1 MKKIF
6 IPLFVFVLIATG
18 VLVFRHQ
25 NLRQP
30 SSVKI
35 DSNGAIRLIDN
46 DLSRNE
52 NKKQIK
58 RALLQ
63 SIDWNYS
70 AENAGLSLKFE
81 NVKLSNGSETDDL
94 CTTYPNMAITL
105 EAPDISYSGEH
116 PEIHILKACEAT
128 GDIVPFETDLRL
140 LTNSTVLK
148 DVKAQSTAIDAQIR
162 ISNWDDETPDKWRV
176 KQLIFYSASKMQNQ
190 NIEVTKYEILS
201 VLGYSVEFQITAKK
215 Q

>member
-1 MKKIF
+1 MKKIL
-6 IPLFVFVLIATG
+6 ISLFVFVLIATG

-30 SSVKI
+30 SSVKM
-35 DSNGAIRLIDN
+35 DSNGMVQLIDN

-63 SIDWNYS
+63 SLDWNFS
-70 AENAGLSLKFE
+70 AENARLSLKFE
-81 NVKLSNGSETDDL
+81 NLKLFNGGEAADL
-94 CTTYPNMAITL
+94 CAAYPNIEITL

-116 PEIHILKACEAT
+116 PEIHFQKACESI
-128 GDIVPFETDLRL
+128 GNIVPFETDLSL
-140 LTNSTVLK
+140 LTDSTILK
-148 DVKAQSTAIDAQIR
+148 DVKAQSAAIAAQIR
-162 ISNWDDETPDKWRV
+162 IANWDDETPDKWRV
-176 KQLIFYSASKMQNQ
+176 KHLIFHSATKMQNQ
-190 NIEVTKYEILS
+190 SFEITKYEILS
-201 VLGYSVEFQITAKK
+201 VLGYSVEIQIPAKK

>member
-1 MKKIF
+1 MKKIL
-6 IPLFVFVLIATG
+6 IPLFAFVLIATG

-30 SSVKI
+30 SSVKM
-35 DSNGAIRLIDN
+35 DSNGAIQLIEN

-63 SIDWNYS
+63 SLDWNYS

-81 NVKLSNGSETDDL
+81 NVKFSNGSEADDL

-116 PEIHILKACEAT
+116 PEIHIQKACEAT
-128 GDIVPFETDLRL
+128 GNIVPFETDLSL
-140 LTNSTVLK
+140 LTDSTILK
-148 DVKAQSTAIDAQIR
+148 DVKAQSAAIDAQIR
-162 ISNWDDETPDKWRV
+162 VANWDDDTPDKWRV

-190 NIEVTKYEILS
+190 NFEITKYEILS

>member
-1 MKKIF
+1 MKKVF

-18 VLVFRHQ
+18 ILIFRNQ

-30 SSVKI
+30 SSVKM
-35 DSNGAIRLIDN
+35 DSTGAIQLIDN
-46 DLSRNE
+46 DLSKNE

-63 SIDWNYS
+63 SLDWNYS

-81 NVKLSNGSETDDL
+81 NIRLTKGREADDL

-116 PEIHILKACEAT
+116 PEIHILKTCQAT
-128 GDIVPFETDLRL
+128 DNIVPFETDLSL
-140 LTNSTVLK
+140 LTNSTILK
-148 DVKAQSTAIDAQIR
+148 DVKAQSTAIGAQIR

-176 KQLIFYSASKMQNQ
+176 KQLIFYSASKEQNQ
-190 NIEVTKYEILS
+190 NIEITKYEILS